1 MVYRTLALTA
11 LACASMAGRA
21 AGLQS
26 MASGVVFEDRNAN
39 GVRDRGEPG
48 LAGVRVTNGAA
59 FARTDREGRWQL
71 PVTDDTIFSVVK
83 PRGWMTPVD
92 PSGLPKFYRIHKPAG
107 SPLLRFGGVA
117 PTGPLPDSIDFP
129 LRRHRESSK
138 FSALFF
144 GDTQPRD
151 LREVDYILRSI
162 VDPLVG
168 DRDHA
173 FGVTLGDIVFDDLSV
188 TRPLVQAIGRIC
200 IPWYYVIGNHDLN
213 LDAADDAH
221 SDEFFESVFG
231 PPTYAFDYGPTHF
244 VVLDNVHWTG
254 PDPAAN
260 TRGSYKAALGPVQL
274 EWLRKDLE
282 AVPLDRL
289 VVVLMHIPL
298 DELEEKEAVFRII
311 EKRPYAVSVSAHT
324 HFQEHRFF
332 TAKDG
337 WRGAKPHHHVVNVTA
352 CGSWWSGA
360 PDPFGVPHTTMR
372 GGAPNGYAIFRF
384 DGSEYAIEFRAAGR
398 PAEYQ
403 MHIIAP
409 AALPASEARGTAVY
423 ANVFGGSERSVVEM
437 RFADGPW
444 IPMRKVL
451 LEDPDYV
458 AMFKRDAS
466 LLPPYRALPAPIPSP
481 HLWKSALPKV
491 DVPGVYPIHVRT
503 TDMFGQT
510 YLGTRVVRIEAG

>member
-1 MVYRTLALTA
+1 MVFRSLTLLAAALLAPAGHA
-11 LACASMAGRA
+11 L
-21 AGLQS
+21 GLQS
-26 MASGVVFEDRNAN
+26 MATGVVFEDRNAN

-48 LAGVRVTNGAA
+48 LVGVRVTNRVG
-59 FARTDREGRWQL
+59 FTRTDREGRWQL
-71 PVTDDTIFSVVK
+71 PVDDDTIFSVIK
-83 PRGWMTPVD
+83 PRGWITPID
-92 PSGLPKFYRIHKPAG
+92 KNGLPKFYRIHKPAG
-107 SPLLRFGGVA
+107 SPAFKFAGVA
-117 PTGPLPDSIDFP
+117 PTGALPASIDFP

-151 LREVDYILRSI
+151 LREVDYIFRSI
-162 VDPLVG
+162 VDPLIG
-168 DRDHA
+168 EREHA

-188 TRPLVQAIGRIC
+188 TQPLVEAIGRIG

-231 PPTYAFDYGPTHF
+231 PSYYAFDYGPTHF
-244 VVLDNVHWTG
+244 VVLDDVFWSGPNPVANV
-254 PDPAAN
+254 
-260 TRGSYKAALGPVQL
+260 RGSYKAALGPVQL
-274 EWLRKDLE
+274 EWFRRDLE
-282 AVPLDRL
+282 QVSPDQL
-289 VVVLMHIPL
+289 VVVMMHIPL
-298 DELEEKEAVFRII
+298 NELEEKDAVFRIL
-311 EKRPYAVSVSAHT
+311 ETRPYALSVSAHT

-332 TAKDG
+332 TAKEG

-384 DGSEYAIEFRAAGR
+384 DGNEYAIEFRAAGR
-398 PAEYQ
+398 PADYQ

-409 AALPASEARGTAVY
+409 DALLASETRGTTVY
-423 ANVFGGSERSVVEM
+423 ANVFGGSEFSVVEM
-437 RFADGPW
+437 KFADGPW

-451 LEDPDYV
+451 VEDPDYV

-491 DVPGVYPIHVRT
+491 ESAGVYPIHVRT

-510 YLGTRVVRIEAG
+510 YLGTRIVRIDAG